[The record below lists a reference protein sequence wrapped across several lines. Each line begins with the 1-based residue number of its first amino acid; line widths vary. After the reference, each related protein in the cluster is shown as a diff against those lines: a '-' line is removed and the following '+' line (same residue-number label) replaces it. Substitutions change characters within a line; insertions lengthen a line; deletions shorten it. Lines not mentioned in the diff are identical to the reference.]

1 MSFYLIR
8 PDETEEPTWVAV
20 EYPASSMSV
29 YVWVPAL
36 GRFVYSPEMSSE
48 FGYSLRETLFD
59 RISTEEATEVV
70 TAGKLGVRDG
80 RVFKDLMAELAAQ
93 PRTLT
98 VEQVLPGA
106 HGA

>member
-59 RISTEEATEVV
+59 RIIRS
-70 TAGKLGVRDG
+70 G
-80 RVFKDLMAELAAQ
+80 
-93 PRTLT
+93 TLT
-98 VEQVLPGA
+98 IESAGDSADELLRNIPRSDEIQQLINRLIDEDARRRSGQA
-106 HGA
+106 